1 MNSYKDLSK
10 QQVKVIQSLGKYDVL
25 LKQIAARV
33 GATYNQVYNWYKK
46 NGRSIIPSDQLTG
59 ANKSHYTMLMKGVTN
74 RTDKKVSIAAKSDV
88 KFVIPA
94 NTNYTLKS
102 NKDGSVSLIY

>member
-33 GATYNQVYNWYKK
+33 GATYNQVYNW
-46 NGRSIIPSDQLTG
+46 
-59 ANKSHYTMLMKGVTN
+59 
-74 RTDKKVSIAAKSDV
+74 
-88 KFVIPA
+88 
-94 NTNYTLKS
+94 
-102 NKDGSVSLIY
+102 